1 MNISEM
7 ELSKLVDK
15 KDTETMVLTVP
26 EKIKD
31 KFHYSENGGY
41 LDQPY
46 TEEEKRVCDD
56 FVAKLRR
63 CADQEIMEE
72 E

>member
-1 MNISEM
+1 M
-7 ELSKLVDK
+7 L
-15 KDTETMVLTVP
+15 LTVP

-41 LDQPY
+41 LDPPY